1 MATLTCQHKT
11 KDGNPLDGWKCRD
24 CGELFRE
31 QTDEE
36 PFEAMREAV
45 DRKEREAL
53 EGSLA
58 RILALK
64 DQQKAITDE
73 LALLEGPVRQ
83 YLELGG
89 MPLIDGEHS
98 IVASVK
104 ERNRPATIDLST
116 LATNPDHA
124 AHIVEAA
131 RAGVLTA
138 SLTPLR
144 AMKGRSAWADALLRM
159 EQPGGVTYVL
169 EVKKA

>member
-11 KDGNPLDGWKCRD
+11 KDGNPLDGWRCRE

-36 PFEAMREAV
+36 PFEEMRLAV
-45 DRKEREAL
+45 DRQERETL

-64 DQQKAITDE
+64 EQQKAITDE

-89 MPLIDGEHS
+89 QTLVDGEHQ
-98 IVASVK
+98 ITATVK
-104 ERNRPATIDLST
+104 ERNRPASIDLST

-144 AMKGRSAWADALLRM
+144 AMKGRSAWADALLKAEM
-159 EQPGGVTYVL
+159 PGGVQYVL
-169 EVKKA
+169 EVRKA

>member
-1 MATLTCQHKT
+1 MSCQHKT

-36 PFEAMREAV
+36 PFEAMRLEV
-45 DRKEREAL
+45 DRKERETL

-64 DQQKAITDE
+64 EQQKAITDE
-73 LALLEGPVRQ
+73 LELLEGPVRQ

-89 MPLIDGEHS
+89 QTLVDGERG
-98 IVASVK
+98 IVASLK
-104 ERNRPATIDLST
+104 EVRAPGSIDLAT
-116 LATNPDHA
+116 LAHQPAHA
-124 AHIVEAA
+124 EHIVEAA
-131 RAGVLTA
+131 RAGILTA

-144 AMKGRSAWADALLRM
+144 ALKGRSEWVDALLRAEM
-159 EQPGGVTYVL
+159 PGGIRTQL
-169 EVKKA
+169 IIKAER